1 MLLALAAQGRAVT
14 LAQIQP
20 ILKLGDAV
28 GDHKVKVEE
37 GNFEIGSLNDNGLI
51 ALVTPDATGGDLL
64 VQYDGQPI
72 AIVAPG
78 GDAPG
83 GKWAPDVSVLSPV
96 PMNLA
101 GNMVF
106 AADVSIGGV
115 PVLATFRWDQQAKR
129 VSTVAQAGM
138 ADIYDFTF
146 EKGGNWITGIN
157 NNNEIALVAGI
168 RSSLGEGR
176 TGDFLFRGA
185 LPFITIAVPGQI
197 LPDGRTVLDACH
209 PTINDSSVIA
219 FLVRRQGD
227 PDDTWSAYR
236 WRQGVISPVAV
247 VGQTDPLGKKIVSVY
262 GVWVNNNNSSILVA
276 AGVGP
281 VGEPLV
287 LYRFNE
293 GRLVPVVVP
302 GQPMPGGGKLLAVQ
316 DFGISYP
323 NDLGQHA
330 FLATLEDGT
339 TAAYLLNPDG
349 SLSLL
354 LASGTPTDQGAITNV
369 GQGAGLSTG
378 IALNNKG
385 QAAFTVRFGAGPD
398 TVILFTP

>member
-1 MLLALAAQGRAVT
+1 MLTGVMLLVLAAQAGAVT

-20 ILKLGDAV
+20 ILKLGDRV
-28 GDHKVKVEE
+28 GDHQVKVEE
-37 GNFEIGSLNDNGLI
+37 GNFQIGSLNDNGLI
-51 ALVTPDATGGDLL
+51 ALVTPNVAGGEIL
-64 VQYDGQPI
+64 VQYDGQLIPI
-72 AIVAPG
+72 VVAG
-78 GDAPG
+78 ADAPG
-83 GKWAPDVSVLSPV
+83 GKWPADVSILSPV
-96 PMNLA
+96 PMNQA

-106 AADVSIGGV
+106 AADVTIGAFTGLV
-115 PVLATFRWDQQAKR
+115 TFRWDQQAKQ
-129 VSTVAQAGM
+129 VSTVAEAGI

-157 NNNEIALVAGI
+157 NNNEIALVAGL
-168 RSSLGEGR
+168 RTPLGEGR
-176 TGDFLFRGA
+176 TGDFLFRGSGA
-185 LPFITIAVPGQI
+185 FIPIAIPGQV
-197 LPDGRTVLDACH
+197 LSDSSRVLDACH

-219 FLVRRQGD
+219 FIVRRQGD

-236 WRQGVISPVAV
+236 WQQGVISPVAV
-247 VGQTDPLGKKIVSVY
+247 VGQTDPLGKRIVSVY

-281 VGEPLV
+281 VGEPMV

-302 GQPMPGGGKLLAVQ
+302 GQPMPGGGQLLAVQ

-330 FLATLEDGT
+330 FLATLQDGT
-339 TAAYLLNPDG
+339 TAAYVLNLDG

-354 LASGTPTDQGAITNV
+354 LASGTSTDQGAITNV

-385 QAAFTVRFGAGPD
+385 QAALPSVSAPARTR
-398 TVILFTP
+398 